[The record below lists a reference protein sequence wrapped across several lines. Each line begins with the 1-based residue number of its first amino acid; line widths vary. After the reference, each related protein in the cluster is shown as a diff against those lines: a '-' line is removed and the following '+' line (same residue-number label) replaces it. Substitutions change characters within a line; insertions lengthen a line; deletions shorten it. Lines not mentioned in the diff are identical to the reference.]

1 MPAASAPGARAYLDN
16 AATAPFDERLLP
28 ALREATWGNASSLHA
43 EGRAAR
49 AQLEGA
55 RKRIASALG
64 AHAPAEIVFTSGGT
78 ESDNT
83 ALHGLSHKV
92 HGVQHTYVVVSAIE
106 HDAVLNAAASLKA
119 EGYKVA
125 KLAPDKLGVVRPDAL
140 GELLARIE
148 GQGDGTC
155 LVTVQMLNNELGTIQ
170 PVAELAAV
178 AHAHGALFFT
188 DAVQALGKLPIA
200 LEESGVDAAAFSAHK
215 IGALKGCG
223 ALYVASGVKC
233 APYLRGGGQEGGL
246 RSGTSNVAGAH
257 VFAAAVELA
266 CAERAQVWK
275 RAEGFRAQVLMA
287 ARAGGFAHAI
297 APTLPAHAAQA
308 PHILSLLASGLEGET
323 MVLRADNAGVA
334 LSSASA
340 CSAGSLAPSHVLVA
354 LGIPRELAYCSL
366 RVSFGAST
374 TQADVDRLIAVL
386 GEVLR

>member
-1 MPAASAPGARAYLDN
+1 MPAASGPAQRAYLDN
-16 AATAPFDERLLP
+16 AATAPFDERLLH
-28 ALREATWGNASSLHA
+28 ALREAEWGNASSLHA

-49 AQLEGA
+49 TQLEAA
-55 RKRIASALG
+55 RKRIAVALG
-64 AHAPAEIVFTSGGT
+64 AHASTEIVFNSGGT

-83 ALHGLSHKV
+83 ALHGLSHKL

-106 HDAVLNAAASLKA
+106 HDAVLNSAASMKA

-140 GELLARIE
+140 EELLARIE
-148 GQGDGTC
+148 GEGCGTC
-155 LVTVQMLNNELGTIQ
+155 LVAVQMLNNELGTIQ
-170 PVAELAAV
+170 PVEQLAAV

-215 IGALKGCG
+215 VGALKGCG
-223 ALYVASGVKC
+223 ALYVARHVKC

-266 CAERAQVWK
+266 CTGREQVWERA
-275 RAEGFRAQVLMA
+275 ESFRAQVLA
-287 ARAGGFAHAI
+287 AVQGGCFAHSL
-297 APTLPAHAAQA
+297 APTLPAHEGQA
-308 PHILSLLASGLEGET
+308 PHILSLLADGLEGET

-354 LGIPRELAYCSL
+354 LGIPRQRAFCSL
-366 RVSFGAST
+366 RVSFGAAT
-374 TQADVDRLIAVL
+374 TQADVDSLIAVL

>member
-1 MPAASAPGARAYLDN
+1 MPAASGPAQRAYLDN
-16 AATAPFDERLLP
+16 AATAPFDERLLH
-28 ALREATWGNASSLHA
+28 ALREAEWGNASSLHA

-49 AQLEGA
+49 TQLEAA
-55 RKRIASALG
+55 RKRIAVALG
-64 AHAPAEIVFTSGGT
+64 AHAPTEIVFNSGGT

-83 ALHGLSHKV
+83 ALHGLSHKL

-140 GELLARIE
+140 EELLARIE
-148 GQGDGTC
+148 GEGCGTC
-155 LVTVQMLNNELGTIQ
+155 LVAVQMLNNELGTIQ
-170 PVAELAAV
+170 PVEQLAAV
-178 AHAHGALFFT
+178 AHAHGALFFA

-223 ALYVASGVKC
+223 ALYLARHVKC

-246 RSGTSNVAGAH
+246 RAGTSNVAGAH

-266 CAERAQVWK
+266 CAEREQVWK
-275 RAEGFRAQVLMA
+275 RAESFRAQVLA
-287 ARAGGFAHAI
+287 AVQGGGFAHAL
-297 APTLPAHAAQA
+297 APTLPTHEARA
-308 PHILSLLASGLEGET
+308 PHILSLLADGLEGET

-354 LGIPRELAYCSL
+354 LGIPRQRAFCSL

-374 TQADVDRLIAVL
+374 TQADVDSLISVL